1 MAYHVF
7 VSSMSNER
15 DLAEDLAQRIR
26 KAGAEVV
33 VWSDTVLRGARGEWV
48 DLALRRELRKADEVI
63 LILTERSLDSP
74 DLLFELG
81 AAFSL
86 HKRVIPLLVGVGE
99 VPSLI
104 RQFPYVRY
112 NDLHAYLSGLE
123 HRAKL
128 PVDGPP
134 IAAAY

>member
-7 VSSMSNER
+7 VSSTSNER

-33 VWSDTVLRGARGEWV
+33 VWSDTVFRGEWV

-63 LILTERSLDSP
+63 LILTDRSLDSP

-81 AAFSL
+81 AASSL

-104 RQFPYVRY
+104 RQFPYIRY
-112 NDLHAYLSGLE
+112 NNLHAYLSGLE
-123 HRAKL
+123 QRAT
-128 PVDGPP
+128 PFVDGPP

>member
-7 VSSMSNER
+7 VSSMSVER

-33 VWSDTVLRGARGEWV
+33 VWSDTVFRGEWV

-63 LILTERSLDSP
+63 LILTDRSLDSP

-104 RQFPYVRY
+104 RQFPYIRY
-112 NDLHAYLSGLE
+112 NNLQAYFSGLE
-123 HRAKL
+123 QRAKPL
-128 PVDGPP
+128 VDGPP